1 MTDKAAGAD
10 QLVTRIAEHN
20 GELIGNTPLIRIQLP
35 EIPGGVEL
43 YGKLEG
49 NNPAGSVKDRPAYN
63 MIAQALE
70 RRDIDRDSRL
80 IEATSGNT
88 GIALAM
94 VCASLGID
102 ITLLMPATATK
113 ERVDSMRAYGAH
125 VVLTDPDKTI
135 EHSRELAEQMAA
147 EDGLFMVNQFDNPD
161 NFRAHYRGTGPEIWR
176 DTEGR
181 ITHFVSSM
189 GTTGT
194 IMGTSMFLKEQ
205 DASVRIVGV
214 QPEEGSRIPGIRKWS
229 EEFLPKIYD
238 PARVDEILYVSAD
251 QASAMARRLAR
262 ECGIFAGMSSG
273 GATHAAVQLAQT
285 LDGDGLLVCILCDR
299 GDRYLSSD
307 LYGG

>member
-1 MTDKAAGAD
+1 MN
-10 QLVTRIAEHN
+10 RIANHN

-35 EIPGGVEL
+35 EIPEGVEL

-70 RRDIDRDSRL
+70 RGDIRPDSRL
-80 IEATSGNT
+80 VEATSGNT

-113 ERVDSMRAYGAH
+113 ERVDSMRAYGAR
-125 VVLTDPDKTI
+125 VILTDAEQTI
-135 EHSRELAEQMAA
+135 EHSRALAEQMAA
-147 EDGLFMVNQFDNPD
+147 DEGYFMLDQFNNPD
-161 NFRAHYRGTGPEIWR
+161 NYRAHYKSTGPEIWR

-194 IMGTSMFLKEQ
+194 IMGTSRFLKEQ
-205 DASVRIVGV
+205 DPSVRIVGA

-229 EEFLPKIYD
+229 EEFLPKIYE
-238 PARVDEILYVSAD
+238 PQRVDEIRYVSAE
-251 QASAMARRLAR
+251 QATAMARRLAR

-273 GATHAAVQLAQT
+273 GATQVALGLAQSIE
-285 LDGDGLLVCILCDR
+285 DGLLVCILCDR

>member
-1 MTDKAAGAD
+1 MTRTAK
-10 QLVTRIAEHN
+10 HN
-20 GELIGNTPLIRIQLP
+20 GELIGNTPLIRIRLP
-35 EIPGGVEL
+35 EIPEGVEL

-70 RRDIDRDSRL
+70 RGDIRRDSRL

-125 VVLTDPDKTI
+125 VILTDAEQTI
-135 EHSRELAEQMAA
+135 EHSRALAEQMAA
-147 EDGLFMVNQFDNPD
+147 AEGYFMLDQFNNPD
-161 NFRAHYRGTGPEIWR
+161 NYRAHYKSTGPEIWR

-194 IMGTSMFLKEQ
+194 IMGTSRFLKEQ
-205 DASVRIVGV
+205 DPSVRIVGA

-229 EEFLPKIYD
+229 EEFLPRIYD
-238 PARVDEILYVSAD
+238 PERVDEIRYVSAE
-251 QASAMARRLAR
+251 QATAMARRLAR

-273 GATHAAVQLAQT
+273 GATHVAVGLAQS
-285 LDGDGLLVCILCDR
+285 LEDGLLVCILCDR